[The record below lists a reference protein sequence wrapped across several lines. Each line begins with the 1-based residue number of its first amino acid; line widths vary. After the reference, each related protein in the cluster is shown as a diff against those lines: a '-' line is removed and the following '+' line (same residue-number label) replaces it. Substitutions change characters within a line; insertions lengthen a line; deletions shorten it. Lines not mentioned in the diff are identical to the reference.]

1 MSIFVYFPIYKWES
15 PLIWRIILTKN
26 FNILISRGFEI
37 VTKTSNLKK
46 NWISFLFFFFFEF
59 FAEFFFRN
67 FVKLNGYQRCLARI

>member
-46 NWISFLFFFFFEF
+46 NWISFLFFFLIFLP
-59 FAEFFFRN
+59 N
-67 FVKLNGYQRCLARI
+67 FSLEISSNWMDISDA